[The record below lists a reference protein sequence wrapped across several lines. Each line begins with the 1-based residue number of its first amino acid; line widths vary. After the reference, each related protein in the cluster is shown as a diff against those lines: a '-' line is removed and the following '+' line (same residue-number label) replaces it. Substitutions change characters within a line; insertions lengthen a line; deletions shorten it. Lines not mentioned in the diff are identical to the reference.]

1 MAILTQFVLRL
12 CFGLAAGM
20 AITSPRQVTSG
31 YFRNHLYVL
40 LGLNVLAAM
49 VAVASKGRLPVWP
62 PAVAAALS
70 YFGAVLW
77 LYEKP
82 QAGRLALSLIAAVD
96 LAAAWLGGV
105 LLPASATSSGAT
117 GGASTMFDGSGTTL
131 LKWLDPPTG
140 GLVLGVTI
148 AAMFLGHWYLN
159 TPSMELAPLR
169 RLVRLSVSA
178 VVLRGLVCGVGL
190 TALWMTDGMP
200 DKTVLSFLALRW
212 LSGILGPLW
221 LAWMTMRTLDIP
233 NTQSATGI
241 LYVSVIATFTGE
253 LCSQLLSH
261 GARFPL

>member
-40 LGLNVLAAM
+40 LGFNVLAAL
-49 VAVASKGRLPVWP
+49 VAVTSQGRLPLWP
-62 PAVAAALS
+62 PVVAALLCYIGS
-70 YFGAVLW
+70 VLW

-82 QAGRLALSLIAAVD
+82 QAGRVTLALIAAID
-96 LAAAWLGGV
+96 LAAAWLSGV
-105 LLPASATSSGAT
+105 LLPPSLAA
-117 GGASTMFDGSGTTL
+117 SGTAASSIEPGGLGITL

-140 GLVLGVTI
+140 GLVLGLTI

-169 RLVRLSVSA
+169 RLVRLSVVA
-178 VVLRGLVCGVGL
+178 VVLRGLLCAVGL
-190 TALWMTDGMP
+190 AALWITDGAP
-200 DKTVLSFLALRW
+200 DKTVISFLALRW

-261 GARFPL
+261 GSRFPL

>member
-1 MAILTQFVLRL
+1 
-12 CFGLAAGM
+12 M

-40 LGLNVLAAM
+40 LGCNVLAAL
-49 VAVASKGRLPVWP
+49 VAVASKGRLPLWSPVLA
-62 PAVAAALS
+62 AVLCYIGS
-70 YFGAVLW
+70 VLW

-82 QAGRLALSLIAAVD
+82 WAGRVALLLIALVD
-96 LAAAWLGGV
+96 LAAAWLSGV
-105 LLPASATSSGAT
+105 LLPPSMVSSGAAAIVT
-117 GGASTMFDGSGTTL
+117 TSPEGFGVTL

-140 GLVLGVTI
+140 GLVLGLTI

-169 RLVRLSVSA
+169 RLVRLSVAA
-178 VVLRGLVCGVGL
+178 VLLRGLLCAAGL
-190 TALWMTDGMP
+190 TALWMTEGMP
-200 DKTVLSFLALRW
+200 DRTVISFLALRW
-212 LSGILGPLW
+212 LSGLLGPLW

>member
-1 MAILTQFVLRL
+1 
-12 CFGLAAGM
+12 
-20 AITSPRQVTSG
+20 
-31 YFRNHLYVL
+31 
-40 LGLNVLAAM
+40 
-49 VAVASKGRLPVWP
+49 
-62 PAVAAALS
+62 
-70 YFGAVLW
+70 
-77 LYEKP
+77 
-82 QAGRLALSLIAAVD
+82 
-96 LAAAWLGGV
+96 
-105 LLPASATSSGAT
+105 
-117 GGASTMFDGSGTTL
+117 MFDGSGTTL